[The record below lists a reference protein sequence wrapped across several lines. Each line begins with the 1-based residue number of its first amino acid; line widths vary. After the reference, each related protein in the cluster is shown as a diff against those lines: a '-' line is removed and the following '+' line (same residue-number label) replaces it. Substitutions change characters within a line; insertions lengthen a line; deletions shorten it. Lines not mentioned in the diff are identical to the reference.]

1 MRGLAVRWLLV
12 GDDFRFGARR
22 AGDFDLLARAG
33 REHGFEVVRMDTC
46 AVDGVRVS
54 STAVR
59 ERLAAGDLDGAAR
72 LLGRPYSISGRVVRG
87 DRLGVQLGFPTAN
100 VRLEHNRP
108 PVMGIFV
115 VEVLGLGPA
124 PLPGVASLGVRPTV
138 KAGGAPTLEVHLFDF
153 DRDIYGRRVQ
163 VRFLQQAA
171 RRGEVS
177 GPGHADR
184 RDRPRRL
191 RCAGLLRGPQRRR
204 GAKGRKAQP
213 DEADD

>member
-1 MRGLAVRWLLV
+1 VLV

-22 AGDFDLLARAG
+22 AGDFDLLAQAG
-33 REHGFEVVRMDTC
+33 RMHGFDVARMETC

-59 ERLAAGDLDGAAR
+59 ERLAAGNLAEAAR

-115 VEVLGLGPA
+115 VEVLGLTPA

-138 KAGGAPTLEVHLFDF
+138 KQDGAPTLEVHLLDF
-153 DRDIYGRRVQ
+153 DRDIYGRRLQ
-163 VRFLQQAA
+163 VRFLRKLRDEEKYAGLPALTAAIAADVAAA
-171 RRGEVS
+171 RRYFQ
-177 GPGHADR
+177 DR
-184 RDRPRRL
+184 RR
-191 RCAGLLRGPQRRR
+191 A
-204 GAKGRKAQP
+204 
-213 DEADD
+213 EA